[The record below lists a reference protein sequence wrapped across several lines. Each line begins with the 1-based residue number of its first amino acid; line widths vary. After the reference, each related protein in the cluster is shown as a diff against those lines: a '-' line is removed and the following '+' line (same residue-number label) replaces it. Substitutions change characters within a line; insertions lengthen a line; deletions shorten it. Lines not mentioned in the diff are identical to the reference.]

1 MKMEGFQ
8 INYTDLS
15 DLFWEYKRKIEN
27 LIENIDN
34 CIERINMFT
43 ENAVFTGK
51 TGDAV
56 KSYLGE
62 AHITILSGI
71 KVTAQKLLDNMAA
84 YKDGYRAIDS
94 STNFKLDEEAIQ
106 EFRKKLASNYEDT
119 DEYTGKIRSAL
130 SEVSDISD
138 VGMPDSNGVFDIHE
152 QMDSDLIKLVS
163 NVNSYERENVVRLE
177 NSVELLL
184 ENLQSCLSKIGL
196 SQGAIESYE
205 TGSFITGKDAGTLN
219 TGIKIFGDLHEKNK
233 EAYDEIYETEQKIKD
248 EAEKRKTQGIW
259 RIVGGA
265 VLIATG
271 AACIVLTGG
280 AATPVVADVAVAVGR
295 GTAVFGAADAIE
307 GTQDIYY
314 GSTGDIDSTAV
325 NGIKDDLFQGNEDA
339 YYLTENAF
347 AFAASAM
354 IPIGQASTA
363 GNLTFKSTATI
374 VAKEGI
380 SMGAGAGA
388 QKITTD
394 VTGND
399 TAGMVAGMVASGVTA
414 KGLNGIEAEAN
425 KLAKAPKG
433 IDGVT
438 EGAGNLAEDVGKAGK
453 GLEGAAKGAES
464 AAEDAGKV
472 VETSYGKSREI
483 IQCSDIN
490 SKEVAKV
497 EEKVPVSDAVMK
509 SLEGSGLTSDR
520 IKEIRDLPKPDYS
533 KGEFVN
539 RDVNKPDPKT
549 YLNPDYYQKHL
560 EPFEKTGCYRIQRTD
575 PMLPD
580 DQYGGVLGHN
590 SGLFVTSGEDMMKV
604 LKEAD
609 GDVSKLE
616 KIFGMDEGDWGKNP
630 VIIRVDD
637 PQHLRIPDGNEM
649 GAWTK
654 YYIPGGFTSGN
665 QAEAVIDSVP
675 RGEYQV
681 MKFNNPELMNWMKKG
696 IGE

>member
-1 MKMEGFQ
+1 MEGFQ

-34 CIERINMFT
+34 CIERISMFT

-71 KVTAQKLLDNMAA
+71 KVTAQTLLDNMAA

-119 DEYTGKIRSAL
+119 DEYTGEIRSAL

-259 RIVGGA
+259 RTVGGA

-271 AACIVLTGG
+271 VACIVLTGG
-280 AATPVVADVAVAVGR
+280 AAIPIVADVAVAVGS

-399 TAGMVAGMVASGVTA
+399 TAGMVAGMVASGMTA

-438 EGAGNLAEDVGKAGK
+438 EEAGK

-464 AAEDAGKV
+464 AAEDVGKV
-472 VETSYGKSREI
+472 VESGSSSGK
-483 IQCSDIN
+483 
-490 SKEVAKV
+490 VW
-497 EEKVPVSDAVMK
+497 
-509 SLEGSGLTSDR
+509 
-520 IKEIRDLPKPDYS
+520 DYS
-533 KGEFVN
+533 KQFDGELANFNAGYEIKNVIKEDLYLVQFHSNAEVGSGRSLKYWTTFDAAN
-539 RDVNKPDPKT
+539 RISTVD
-549 YLNPDYYQKHL
+549 DYMNQMALLSNWGARDNVSIAKIPAGTKIKYAIGTAKEQVGAIESRPGGGL
-560 EPFEKTGCYRIQRTD
+560 QILFEKFDDGWVLDTR
-575 PMLPD
+575 PLP
-580 DQYGGVLGHN
+580 
-590 SGLFVTSGEDMMKV
+590 
-604 LKEAD
+604 
-609 GDVSKLE
+609 
-616 KIFGMDEGDWGKNP
+616 
-630 VIIRVDD
+630 
-637 PQHLRIPDGNEM
+637 
-649 GAWTK
+649 
-654 YYIPGGFTSGN
+654 
-665 QAEAVIDSVP
+665 
-675 RGEYQV
+675 
-681 MKFNNPELMNWMKKG
+681 
-696 IGE
+696 

>member
-1 MKMEGFQ
+1 MEGFQ

-71 KVTAQKLLDNMAA
+71 KVTAQTLLDNMAA

-259 RIVGGA
+259 RMVGGA

-280 AATPVVADVAVAVGR
+280 AAIPIVADVAVAVGS

-399 TAGMVAGMVASGVTA
+399 TAGMVAGMVASGMTA

-472 VETSYGKSREI
+472 VESGSSSGK
-483 IQCSDIN
+483 
-490 SKEVAKV
+490 VW
-497 EEKVPVSDAVMK
+497 
-509 SLEGSGLTSDR
+509 
-520 IKEIRDLPKPDYS
+520 DYS
-533 KGEFVN
+533 KQFDGELANFNAGYEIKNVIKEDLYLVQFHSNAEVGSGRSLKYWTTFDAAN
-539 RDVNKPDPKT
+539 RISTVD
-549 YLNPDYYQKHL
+549 DYMNQMALLSNWGARDNVSIAKIPAGTKIKYAIGTAKEQVGAIESRPGGGL
-560 EPFEKTGCYRIQRTD
+560 QILFEKFDDGWVLDTR
-575 PMLPD
+575 PLP
-580 DQYGGVLGHN
+580 
-590 SGLFVTSGEDMMKV
+590 
-604 LKEAD
+604 
-609 GDVSKLE
+609 
-616 KIFGMDEGDWGKNP
+616 
-630 VIIRVDD
+630 
-637 PQHLRIPDGNEM
+637 
-649 GAWTK
+649 
-654 YYIPGGFTSGN
+654 
-665 QAEAVIDSVP
+665 
-675 RGEYQV
+675 
-681 MKFNNPELMNWMKKG
+681 
-696 IGE
+696 